1 MVTLFGALIGFIS
14 SLAPEFFKVFR
25 DREDRKHELEILKLQ
40 IEQKKLGLS
49 GELEEIKIQA
59 ETFEQSELYKT
70 YYSGVKW
77 VDALN
82 GTVRPVLSYS
92 FFVLYASIKLSQ
104 LFFLETI
111 TYSEILILWGPED
124 QAIFSGVISF
134 YFGSRALA
142 KYRSL

>member
-14 SLAPEFFKVFR
+14 SLAPEFFKIFR

-40 IEQKKLGLS
+40 IEKKKLGIS
-49 GELEEIKIQA
+49 GELEEIKINA
-59 ETFEQSELYKT
+59 ESFEKAELYKT

-82 GTVRPVLSYS
+82 GTVRPVLSYA
-92 FFVLYASIKLSQ
+92 FFMLYAAIKFSQ
-104 LFFLETI
+104 LYYLEAI
-111 TYSEILILWGPED
+111 TYAEILMLWGAED

-134 YFGSRALA
+134 YFGSRALS
-142 KYRSL
+142 KYRG